1 MGKEEVNTLVTKPAQ
16 MPLRQRKNH
25 TSKKPNLKSQKKNVV
40 GGKKERICPLRMVIL
55 CVEIVR
61 IHKFIR
67 KIMNFYMAGAVKKKK
82 KLPGTMPHFCEFQY
96 SPTKNCQEE
105 CSKKR

>member
-82 KLPGTMPHFCEFQY
+82 KIARNNASFL
-96 SPTKNCQEE
+96 
-105 CSKKR
+105 